1 ARGGGGDVLAR
12 PDPQPRTCG
21 RRGHGRRDR
30 AARLRASDGEA
41 AGPGRARAARGRGAP
56 GRPGRASGR
65 ASRHAAGRARRHARR
80 RRAGDERRPAR
91 ARGRR
96 HPAPLVRARG
106 RAAQRRL
113 HRDDGGRVTTAAGV
127 GRQPRGRLW
136 LVVLQQELRD
146 LWLGG
151 RGLALSLAFGV
162 LLSIVAY
169 LVATNRGLNF
179 LEHRET
185 VNLTLQVAVAVGT
198 LLTLLAGADAIS
210 GERER
215 GTLES
220 LLTAPVP
227 RLELVAG
234 KLVASLSLWAAA
246 FAITLPYVWF
256 LGRGVGIV
264 ADSIVTGAAVGTLLA
279 LALASLGLLVSLAAA
294 SNRVSLSLGLFLLL
308 ALFTPT
314 QLPAGAQS
322 GWLGDLLLRSDPIT
336 AGEHYVGK
344 IVVDGH
350 GWSEDLSW
358 LLSPAVAA
366 VVLSAACLV
375 CGSRLLT
382 LRGGRSR

>member
-113 HRDDGGRVTTAAGV
+113 HRDDGGRVTTAAAVGV

-264 ADSIVTGAAVGTLLA
+264 ADSIVTGAAVGTLL
-279 LALASLGLLVSLAAA
+279 
-294 SNRVSLSLGLFLLL
+294 SLGLFLLL